1 MDNRRS
7 DRPISGEA
15 REFVA
20 VQDGLGA
27 ELASGA
33 EHDATHEGDVIQ
45 GLRSGL
51 IFSLAIWVV
60 LLTVGTLV
68 FA

>member
-1 MDNRRS
+1 MDNCRADGSVTGEPGTLAATRAAAAGNQISPNTGADRR
-7 DRPISGEA
+7 
-15 REFVA
+15 
-20 VQDGLGA
+20 
-27 ELASGA
+27 
-33 EHDATHEGDVIQ
+33 EGDVIS

-51 IFSLAIWVV
+51 IFSLAIWAV

>member
-1 MDNRRS
+1 MENRRS
-7 DRPISGEA
+7 GRPVSGEA
-15 REFVA
+15 QETAA
-20 VQDGLGA
+20 VQDALA
-27 ELASGA
+27 VEAASGA
-33 EHDATHEGDVIQ
+33 EHDATREGDVIQ

-51 IFSLAIWVV
+51 LFSLAIWVV

>member
-1 MDNRRS
+1 MHNGRTDGAATGEPGKLAAAGRS
-7 DRPISGEA
+7 ITDRPAQQRGA
-15 REFVA
+15 
-20 VQDGLGA
+20 DGGR
-27 ELASGA
+27 
-33 EHDATHEGDVIQ
+33 EGDVIR

-51 IFSLAIWVV
+51 IFSLAIWAV

>member
-1 MDNRRS
+1 MDSCRS
-7 DRPISGEA
+7 DGSIIGEP
-15 REFVA
+15 
-20 VQDGLGA
+20 GK
-27 ELASGA
+27 LAAAGEPMA
-33 EHDATHEGDVIQ
+33 GEQTAQAGRDHGREGDVIR

-51 IFSLAIWVV
+51 VFSLAIWAV

>member
-1 MDNRRS
+1 MDNYRADGSVTGERGKLAATREAAAGNQIS
-7 DRPISGEA
+7 HRMGNDRC
-15 REFVA
+15 
-20 VQDGLGA
+20 
-27 ELASGA
+27 
-33 EHDATHEGDVIQ
+33 EGDVIS

-51 IFSLAIWVV
+51 IFSLAIWAL

>member
-1 MDNRRS
+1 MDNCRS
-7 DRPISGEA
+7 DGSVTGEPA
-15 REFVA
+15 KLAATREGVA
-20 VQDGLGA
+20 GNLTSRNYGEDRR
-27 ELASGA
+27 
-33 EHDATHEGDVIQ
+33 EGDVIR

-51 IFSLAIWVV
+51 IFSLAIWAV

>member
-1 MDNRRS
+1 MDNSRADGSVTGEPARLAATREAAGNQISHKTGNDRR
-7 DRPISGEA
+7 
-15 REFVA
+15 
-20 VQDGLGA
+20 
-27 ELASGA
+27 
-33 EHDATHEGDVIQ
+33 EGDVIS

-51 IFSLAIWVV
+51 IFSLAIWAV

>member
-1 MDNRRS
+1 MSESRS
-7 DRPISGEA
+7 EEWVPGEQGEFTATKRAVTAGESLNAGRYDA
-15 REFVA
+15 R
-20 VQDGLGA
+20 
-27 ELASGA
+27 
-33 EHDATHEGDVIQ
+33 EGDVIQ

-51 IFSLAIWVV
+51 LFSLAIWAM

>member
-1 MDNRRS
+1 MDNCRADGSVTGEPGKLAATREAVAS
-7 DRPISGEA
+7 DR
-15 REFVA
+15 
-20 VQDGLGA
+20 
-27 ELASGA
+27 ASRSRSA
-33 EHDATHEGDVIQ
+33 DRHEGDVIR

-51 IFSLAIWVV
+51 IFSLAIWAV